1 MPPGYRKPGTTEMI
15 YLLINAAVETRDESL
30 PVAQALAVKD
40 GLIVEVGG
48 SDEILWLREDDYE
61 VIDLEG
67 LTVIPDGNV
76 LAAGKPANFHVND
89 GAETIETW
97 GKGVRRLVRP

>member
-1 MPPGYRKPGTTEMI
+1 MDRRKRGTTEMI
-15 YLLINAAVETRDESL
+15 YLLINGVVQTHDESL
-30 PVAQALAVKD
+30 PIAQALAVKN

-67 LTVIPDGNV
+67 QTVVPAGDV

-89 GAETIETW
+89 GETTVEIWAE
-97 GKGVRRLVRP
+97 GVRRLVRP